1 MIQVNFSGEL
11 ADLAKS
17 IGLLSSQG
25 ELDTSWFGDPF
36 GRLQT
41 VLSNAEQ
48 RAALLRLLDSA
59 LPPRTGPDIP
69 PGEKWHPLLTANE
82 FGNVYV
88 TVRNDA
94 SAAVIGL
101 AGDFGR
107 DPIVPPPTR
116 PLSASISVSMP
127 IVRAGSTVTPLP
139 GSDDGP
145 LVIRLRVGVNLQ
157 RAPGAPGIALSA
169 VVVEARV
176 RPTGFALFIT
186 LEGLSLTEGE
196 APADHTLDPTQLGSE
211 LPQLIAGLLKH
222 VVSQDPVA
230 AGIVSDAVGLL
241 GLGDTAIRP
250 FPFAQLADDPA
261 AIQQWLTDLFA
272 GGAPPIRN
280 WLQHFAGLFRSL
292 FGAVPAAAPEPGTNA
307 WGIDIIPFGA
317 NAALRL
323 IVALRDNVFRV
334 GFAASARVVLDG
346 KRASLEGGVAIADIP
361 VAGADRARLLPE
373 AYARLRLTGAAGD
386 DFIAPAGAFRVAAI
400 NAGIGWNGNT
410 VLPLLELAGVQFN
423 GDLYSRIDLT
433 NTDSVQSAARNVV
446 VNAIDAAL
454 GGGTIA
460 RRIAALAGLAP
471 PRDPANP
478 AQPLAGWPHALDTA
492 RLVSDP
498 LGAFAAYHRAVL
510 LHPAF
515 GWNFLFRE
523 IVELLPGV
531 AVTVSGMGT
540 PDNPWRIPLGP
551 PLGPL
556 ELQLVAWN
564 AQTSGVAGD
573 EQRLR
578 LGLRL
583 VAASAPFSF
592 TWLAE
597 VLAFDL
603 PAVGAGR
610 VAVVG
615 AQHVGV
621 RVEPAF
627 SGPLLGGLAGA
638 NLAASVQSAN
648 VRVDWTP
655 GSAVDWRASLDNIR
669 LQAGADAV
677 AVPSIVFPPPAGF
690 DLVNPAAAAAVLG
703 LTPATLERLLL
714 LLAAQATNALGPQTV
729 GLTSMLGIHRQGSG
743 LPADWPTWN
752 DAAAPGRM
760 LTDPL
765 GALRGWLARMV
776 TSASA
781 DGVPHVQRW
790 MEQLRTTLL
799 DLDDAELMRRVA
811 GAGTHDEPWTLPAPM
826 PGNPGASIAQFHL
839 WIGPDGPPNAL
850 YAGLEALA
858 QAAPQ
863 MDALLS
869 VLQRVAEF
877 DQRLRARLR
886 GRSRDGLLT
895 GLDLLADLLERS
907 DGVVPL
913 ASQQPQLAGWTHAAP
928 IESEHWAL
936 PAQAAAIDLVGAK
949 VDEWAGGAA
958 APRVVLLLAPAY
970 AQQVA
975 AADVWTPLLASP
987 NTRGVKDAAARFA
1000 LADPSIPDPLTYP
1013 LETVTAAADWYV
1025 AELPGDDLPDWP
1037 QHAQLIGR
1045 IVDRLNVLRPGVSVT
1060 LVAHSTAG
1068 IAAREY
1074 AVANPARVAG
1084 LISLAT
1090 PHVGANL
1097 PFLTDPDLADA
1108 VRIGGSLVPQ
1118 FAAGSARTA
1127 IERLMLAIDGY
1138 AAPAVGDIAQ
1148 PHPFPFAAFDTSQST
1163 LETGGLRIYTVGA
1176 HASAAPLLVSLKAA
1190 TRALVQSIA
1199 AAPRAAPAYLAVG
1212 VSVPLNL
1219 PPPSPGEI
1227 NAEVRVRFELL
1238 RMGLTAPAAPVLG
1251 GTLRFSAR
1259 LYRQGGWLLGSPST
1273 VPLTR
1278 EITDPRT
1285 AFEDVRLRELELGLD
1300 VGFSGGGAPALT
1312 NPRVRLY
1319 DAALHGPTIAFTATA
1334 DAFGFGVIGALL
1346 RTFSS
1351 DTVPATGSAGALVD
1365 ALSAIGIMQRD
1376 ASSVLGLSQ
1385 DAWTALENDA
1395 AGFLASRVPAV
1406 LDRPGGWLGFA
1417 GSAGS
1422 WTWNPGGALAISLER
1437 DGARGPWSVHL
1448 RSGVE
1453 AEGAGLQ
1460 FNVDARIALPSL
1472 AADVNLTLGIGALS
1486 ATWRSAAGAESLV
1499 VNAAPWA
1506 GQLQLLPA
1514 PSAAALSASLSALW
1528 PKMLFSGALSL
1539 GLHAVAPGL
1548 RLAAVERFFQDTGG
1562 ELLKAFTDA
1571 TGGLSIARV
1580 RGLLNAISTAAGLS
1594 PDDGITLPGGLRLT
1608 VEEEPPLAG
1617 ASAPVPSALRFT
1629 LATTSD
1635 IGGALAVRAGVRLDT
1650 TLHATPHAEITLS
1663 HDIDGGW
1670 GRLGLR
1676 FGIDTRGATLTV
1688 LPDTAQPI
1696 ELLPTFSGLG
1706 ALRGAAA
1713 ALLPAVLDQV
1723 VATVAPR
1730 PVWLHRIL
1738 DLAQALDLYDAGGG
1752 FAAKTDRLRAL
1763 LDANVASF
1771 FSPATRDAI
1780 AQAIVDT
1787 VASFTGLPLTVTR
1800 NGSVARVGFTP
1811 PGGLTGTVGL
1821 LVGFNSAAP
1830 QVGLF
1835 ADNLT
1840 IAGMLSASLNCVGG
1854 PAGLICDG
1862 RLAVRLERVQIPLAP
1877 RLDFQ
1882 AQTGSGGGVI
1892 LRMLPLS
1899 TGIEDTLSGP
1909 LVIQVAPT
1917 FSVTMP
1923 VSSLEALL
1931 TQWML
1936 PLVANTLLRFA
1947 QAEGLLAKK
1956 LWATGPTVQQVL
1968 VGSQLVT
1975 AAAPAT
1981 LRTPLP
1987 QVWPMM
1993 AGAIEVIANAV
2004 EIPIGDLK
2012 LYFVSDP
2019 LPPTSP
2025 RRLGIGLRGQ
2035 QAFEVGDITIA
2046 VLLGAPESWEHTVGG
2061 DTGTPGAADGLQV
2074 FVLKV
2079 GLPTPELDVSVK
2091 LSGVGIGVYG
2101 ADGKPLVDDPSVRIG
2116 GIGGYF
2122 FGDIELQPSLQARR
2136 LGGGLQIRDFGLP
2149 LGGLTSG
2156 SGGGSNPVVGAL
2168 MSGSGAGGDS
2178 QAPTPGVDVEVWYRE
2193 DDRLH
2198 VRMAGGSGVLWIGVH
2213 SQFGPIYIDQVG
2225 VRLTSEEAGL
2235 IVDGG
2240 VSISGFSA
2248 QVDDLSLTVPYRDPG
2263 NVSLDLKGLGLGF
2276 ASGGISIAGGL
2287 VKFENPIE
2295 YDGMLLIKI
2304 SDFGAV
2310 AVGSYAV
2317 PEEAGGDKYTSLAIF
2332 GGVFATFGWAPI
2344 IVFKAI
2350 GLGIGLNRRLLVPE
2364 DINEI
2369 PRFMLVQALDQPEQL
2384 ANDPLGALLRF
2395 RDAVP
2400 PKRGAFWLAIGL
2412 KGCAFQV
2419 VNLTAVVY
2427 VALDSGVEVGLLG
2440 VARVALPADDTALV
2454 CVELALKARF
2464 STAEM
2469 LLSVQAQLTDNSWLI
2484 SEDCQLTGGF
2494 AFFMWFRESQFLLT
2508 LGGYHPGFQRR
2519 PEYPVVPRLGFRWN
2533 LFEVV
2538 QIKGEN
2544 YFALTNTCV
2553 MAGLRLELVYGP
2565 DWLQLWFTAHADFLA
2580 EWDPFKFQGDV
2591 GIAVG
2596 ARLRIEACFIVCVH
2610 VEISIS
2616 VGAELHIEGPP
2627 LHGTVTVDLG
2637 VTSVTVPFG
2646 EQQEPVAP
2654 TLSWDAFVR
2663 KYLQSDSDETLPV
2676 GVQVSRGLLAPDPP
2690 GGEVAPGTAA
2700 QPWKLAPE
2708 WAFMTETRMPVRAV
2722 TFVDGATSR
2731 NWAPN
2736 PLSPFAKFDVSAQT
2750 YDLDIA
2756 PMKKENVEGTHR
2768 VFIERFQGGA
2778 WQRFAA
2784 GDLDRDRFR
2793 IEPRFGQVS
2802 QATYELFSGSPPA
2815 AANTLPAVL
2824 GLVIN
2829 GICELRSNTPDIV
2842 PIAKLRDATNP
2853 RPLPFAQPDDPI
2865 WVDIHVAGRAAER
2878 YLELGDK
2885 FEHGEVLAAAHDI
2898 LSGSDTVFAENR
2910 VASGVRKG
2918 GLGPVGAS
2926 ALLTRRSA
2934 APLIAPLS
2942 TGLSMKPVERK
2953 ILADAVRPALI
2964 RPVQLR
2970 APRLRAV
2977 MQSRIAA
2984 TEQQS
2989 VTLRTTVTLSK
3000 RDAAT
3005 SRIDVRRDLT
3015 REVKLTGAQ
3024 LRLAPRAGAPSPTRF
3039 ANTTR
3044 SLRHPQ
3050 VGASVGRRHRQQFA
3064 RLEKLAS
3071 AEGALLRAGVS
3082 QVWDLPRGGC
3092 RLQLDGDQAVRVTL
3106 LSRGGSVLDDREYA
3120 SARDLNIALPE
3131 SAAAVAISGL
3141 GQLMA
3146 GDQGW
3151 KVPPGAGA
3159 VTAFAAPTGKYAAT
3173 GWQSSDQVLQL
3184 GDSTLL
3190 ARGSVVTLGER
3201 KLSRRTG
3208 EKSPHGVMSM
3218 AIAADSRGIE
3228 TTLPA
3233 TTRVVAIML
3242 DARSARLPNDADLEL
3257 VVRGAKLAQ
3266 DSMVR
3271 AGSGQR
3277 AIYLFDVRAEPAKDK
3292 EPAPMEIGIVT
3303 ADDVR
3308 LTGVVG
3314 LGGTARAWGER
3325 LNGTVPDD
3333 WVPDGPLTAGGQT
3346 RIRLSNFDLSHFD

>member
-17 IGLLSSQG
+17 IGLLSPQG
-25 ELDTSWFGDPF
+25 ELDTTWFGDPF

-69 PGEKWHPLLTANE
+69 AGEKWHPLLTANE

-94 SAAVIGL
+94 NAAVIGL

-127 IVRAGSTVTPLP
+127 IIRAGSTVTPLP
-139 GSDDGP
+139 GSEEGP
-145 LVIRLRVGVNLQ
+145 LIVRLRVGVNLQ

-176 RPTGFALFIT
+176 RPSGFALLIT
-186 LEGLSLTEGE
+186 LEGLSLSEGE
-196 APADHTLDPTQLGSE
+196 APADHALDPAQLGDE

-230 AGIVSDAVGLL
+230 AGVVSDAVGLL

-250 FPFAQLADDPA
+250 FPFAELADDPA
-261 AIQQWLTDLFA
+261 AVQQWLSDLFA

-292 FGAVPAAAPEPGTNA
+292 FGVAPAAAPEPGTQG

-323 IVALRDNVFRV
+323 IVALRDNMFRV

-346 KRASLEGGVAIADIP
+346 KRVSLEGGAAIADIP
-361 VAGADRARLLPE
+361 IAGADRARLLPE

-386 DFIAPAGAFRVAAI
+386 DFIGLVGGFRVGAI
-400 NAGIGWNGNT
+400 NAGMGWDGHN
-410 VLPLLELAGVQFN
+410 VVPLLELAGVQFN

-433 NTDSVQSAARNVV
+433 NTDSVQSAARDVV

-478 AQPLAGWPHALDTA
+478 AQPLAGWPHVLDTA
-492 RLVSDP
+492 KLVSDP

-523 IVELLPGV
+523 IIELLPGV
-531 AVTVSGMGT
+531 AAAVSGAGT
-540 PDNPWRIPLGP
+540 PDDPWRIPLGT

-583 VAASAPFSF
+583 AASVAPVSF

-603 PAVGAGR
+603 PAAGSGR
-610 VAVVG
+610 VAAVG
-615 AQHVGV
+615 TQRLGV

-627 SGPLLGGLAGA
+627 SGPLLGGLAGT
-638 NLAASVQSAN
+638 NLNASVQSAN
-648 VRVDWTP
+648 VQVDWTP
-655 GSAVDWRASLDNIR
+655 GSAVHWRASLDTIR
-669 LQAGADAV
+669 LQAGADVV

-690 DLVNPAAAAAVLG
+690 DLANPAGAAAVFG
-703 LTPATLERLLL
+703 LTPATLEKLLL
-714 LLAAQATNALGPQTV
+714 LLAAQATNALGPQAV
-729 GLTSMLGIHRQGSG
+729 RLTSMLGIHAQQSG
-743 LPADWPTWN
+743 LPADWPTWI
-752 DAAAPGRM
+752 DPAAPGRM

-776 TSASA
+776 TNAGA

-790 MEQLRTTLL
+790 IEQLRTALL
-799 DLDDAELMRRVA
+799 DLDDAELMRRVT
-811 GAGTHDEPWTLPAPM
+811 GAGTYDEPWTLPAPM
-826 PGNPGASIAQFHL
+826 PGNPGASIAHFHL
-839 WIGPDGPPNAL
+839 WIGPDGPPNAM

-858 QAAPQ
+858 QAAAQ
-863 MDALLS
+863 VDALLS

-877 DQRLRARLR
+877 DPDLRARLR
-886 GRSRDGLLT
+886 SRSRAGLLT
-895 GLDLLADLLERS
+895 GLELLADLLERS

-928 IESEHWAL
+928 VESEHWAL
-936 PAQAAAIDLVGAK
+936 PTQAAAIDLVGAK

-970 AQQVA
+970 ARQVA
-975 AADVWTPLLASP
+975 AADVWTQLLASP
-987 NTRGVKDAAARFA
+987 NTRGIKDVAARFA

-1013 LETVTAAADWYV
+1013 LETVAAVADWYV

-1037 QHAQLIGR
+1037 QQAQLIGR

-1108 VRIGGSLVPQ
+1108 VRIGGRLAPH
-1118 FAAGSARTA
+1118 FAVGSTRTA

-1138 AAPAVGDIAQ
+1138 GVPAAGGIAQ
-1148 PHPFPFAAFDTSQST
+1148 PRHFPFAAFDTSQST
-1163 LETGGLRIYTVGA
+1163 LEIGGLRIYTIGA
-1176 HASAAPLLVSLKAA
+1176 RASAAALLVPLKDA
-1190 TRALVQSIA
+1190 TRALVQEIA

-1212 VSVPLNL
+1212 ASVPLKL
-1219 PPPSPGEI
+1219 PPPAPGEI
-1227 NAEVRVRFELL
+1227 NAEVRAQFELL
-1238 RMGLTAPAAPVLG
+1238 RMGLAAPAAPVLG

-1273 VPLTR
+1273 VPLAQ
-1278 EITDPRT
+1278 EISDPRT

-1300 VGFSGGGAPALT
+1300 MSFTGAGAPAIT
-1312 NPRVRLY
+1312 NPWVRLY
-1319 DAALHGPTIAFTATA
+1319 DAALHGPTIPITTTA

-1395 AGFLASRVPAV
+1395 AGFLASRVPAA
-1406 LDRPGGWLGFA
+1406 LDLPGGWLGFT

-1422 WTWNPGGALAISLER
+1422 WTWNPGGTLAISVER
-1437 DGARGPWSVHL
+1437 DGTRGPWSVHL
-1448 RSGVE
+1448 RSGVDDE
-1453 AEGAGLQ
+1453 AAGLR
-1460 FNVDARIALPSL
+1460 FNVDARVALPSC

-1486 ATWRSAAGAESLV
+1486 ATWHTGAGADSLV

-1506 GQLQLLPA
+1506 EQLQLLPA
-1514 PSAAALSASLSALW
+1514 PSAAALTASLSALW

-1548 RLAAVERFFQDTGG
+1548 RLAAVERFFQDTSG
-1562 ELLKAFTDA
+1562 ELLKTFTD
-1571 TGGLSIARV
+1571 GGSLSIARV
-1580 RGLLNAISTAAGLS
+1580 HALLNATSTAVGLS

-1617 ASAPVPSALRFT
+1617 ASQPVPSALRFT

-1650 TLHATPHAEITLS
+1650 ALHATPHAEITLS
-1663 HDIDGGW
+1663 HDIDGTW

-1676 FGIDTRGATLTV
+1676 FGIDQRGVTLAV
-1688 LPDTAQPI
+1688 VPDGAQSI

-1730 PVWLHRIL
+1730 PVWLQRIL

-1763 LDANVASF
+1763 LDANVAGF
-1771 FSPATRDAI
+1771 FSPAARDAI
-1780 AQAIVDT
+1780 AQAVVDT
-1787 VASFTGLPLTVTR
+1787 VASLTGLPLTVTR
-1800 NGSVARVGFTP
+1800 SGSVARVGFTP

-1821 LVGFNSAAP
+1821 VVGFNSAAP

-1854 PAGLICDG
+1854 PAGFTCDG

-1882 AQTGSGGGVI
+1882 AQTGSGGGVT

-1899 TGIEDTLSGP
+1899 TGVDDTLSGP

-1923 VSSLEALL
+1923 ASSVETLL
-1931 TQWML
+1931 TQWLL

-1947 QAEGLLAKK
+1947 QTEGLLAKK

-1968 VGSQLVT
+1968 IGSQLVT
-1975 AAAPAT
+1975 SAAPAT
-1981 LRTPLP
+1981 LRMPLP
-1987 QVWPMM
+1987 QVWPMIT
-1993 AGAIEVIANAV
+1993 GAIEVIANAV

-2019 LPPTSP
+2019 SPPTAP

-2046 VLLGAPESWEHTVGG
+2046 VLLGAPDSWEQTVSG
-2061 DTGTPGAADGLQV
+2061 DAGTPGAADGLQV

-2079 GLPTPELDVSVK
+2079 GLPTPELEVSVK

-2122 FGDIELQPSLQARR
+2122 FGDIDMQPSLQARR

-2149 LGGLTSG
+2149 LGGLTNG
-2156 SGGGSNPVVGAL
+2156 AGGGSNPVVGAL
-2168 MSGSGAGGDS
+2168 MSGSGSGGDA

-2198 VRMAGGSGVLWIGVH
+2198 VRMSGGSGVLWIGVH

-2248 QVDDLSLTVPYRDPG
+2248 QVDDLSLTVPYRQPG

-2276 ASGGISIAGGL
+2276 SSGGISIAGGL

-2317 PEEAGGDKYTSLAIF
+2317 PEEAGSDKYTSLAIF

-2364 DINEI
+2364 EINEI

-2646 EQQEPVAP
+2646 DQQEPVAP

-2676 GVQVSRGLLAPDPP
+2676 GVQVSRGMLVPDPP

-2708 WAFMTETRMPVRAV
+2708 WTFMTETRMPVRAIA
-2722 TFVDGATSR
+2722 FVDGVTSR
-2731 NWAPN
+2731 NWTPN
-2736 PLSPFAKFDVSAQT
+2736 PASPFAKFNVNAQT
-2750 YDLDIA
+2750 YDIDIA

-2768 VFIERFQGGA
+2768 VFIERLQGGA

-2815 AANTLPAVL
+2815 AANTLPAAL

-2829 GICELRSNTPDIV
+2829 GICELRSNTPDLV

-2878 YLELGDK
+2878 YLELGEK
-2885 FEHGEVLAAAHDI
+2885 FEHAEVLAAAHDI
-2898 LSGSDTVFAENR
+2898 LSGNDTVFAENR

-2918 GLGPVGAS
+2918 GLGPVGAN

-2953 ILADAVRPALI
+2953 ILADAMRPALV
-2964 RPVQLR
+2964 RPVQLG

-2984 TEQQS
+2984 TGQQAIA
-2989 VTLRTTVTLSK
+2989 LRTTVTLSK
-3000 RDAAT
+3000 GDAAVP
-3005 SRIDVRRDLT
+3005 RIDVRRDLT
-3015 REVKLTGAQ
+3015 REVKLAGAQ
-3024 LRLAPRAGAPSPTRF
+3024 LRYAPRVGAPSPTRF

-3050 VGASVGRRHRQQFA
+3050 MGASVGRRHRQQFA
-3064 RLEKLAS
+3064 KLEKLAS
-3071 AEGALLRAGVS
+3071 SEGALLRAGVC
-3082 QVWDLPRGGC
+3082 QVWDLPRGRC
-3092 RLQLDGDQAVRVTL
+3092 QLQLEGDQAVRVTL

-3120 SARDLNIALPE
+3120 SARDLSVTLPQ

-3141 GQLMA
+3141 GQLMM
-3146 GDQGW
+3146 GEQGW
-3151 KVPPGAGA
+3151 KVLPGTGA
-3159 VTAFAAPTGKYAAT
+3159 VTAFAAPAGKYAAT

-3190 ARGSVVTLGER
+3190 VRGSVVRLGER

-3208 EKSPHGVMSM
+3208 EKSPHGVMPM
-3218 AIAADSRGIE
+3218 AIAADSRSIE
-3228 TTLPA
+3228 TTLPSA
-3233 TTRVVAIML
+3233 TRVVAIML
-3242 DARSARLPNDADLEL
+3242 DARSARLPNDTDLEL
-3257 VVRGAKLAQ
+3257 VVRGARLAQ
-3266 DSMVR
+3266 GSMVR
-3271 AGSGQR
+3271 AGTGQR
-3277 AIYLFDVRAEPAKDK
+3277 AIYLFDVSAEPEK
-3292 EPAPMEIGIVT
+3292 EPAAMEIGVVT
-3303 ADDVR
+3303 AADVR

-3314 LGGTARAWGER
+3314 LGGTALAWGER

-3333 WVPDGPLTAGGQT
+3333 WVPDGPLTAGGRT
-3346 RIRLSNFDLSHFD
+3346 RIRLKLLEES

>member
-17 IGLLSSQG
+17 IGLLSPQG
-25 ELDTSWFGDPF
+25 ELDTSWFSDPF
-36 GRLQT
+36 GRLST

-59 LPPRTGPDIP
+59 LPPKAGSDVPAS
-69 PGEKWHPLLTANE
+69 EKWHPLLTANE
-82 FGNVYV
+82 FGNIYV
-88 TVRNDA
+88 TVRND
-94 SAAVIGL
+94 SDAAVIGL

-107 DPIVPPPTR
+107 DPILPAPTR
-116 PLSASISVSMP
+116 PLSASISASMP
-127 IVRAGSTVTPLP
+127 IIRAGATVTPLP
-139 GSDDGP
+139 GSNDGP
-145 LVIRLRVGVNLQ
+145 LIIRLRVGVNLQ

-169 VVVEARV
+169 VGVEARV
-176 RPTGFALFIT
+176 RPSGFQLYIV
-186 LEGLSLTEGE
+186 LEGLSLSEGE
-196 APADHTLDPTQLGSE
+196 APADKVLDPAELGNE
-211 LPQLIAGLLKH
+211 VPNLVAGLLKH
-222 VVSQDPVA
+222 IVSQDPVA
-230 AGIVSDAVGLL
+230 AGMVSDAVGLL
-241 GLGDTAIRP
+241 GLGDSAIRP
-250 FPFAQLADDPA
+250 FPFAELANNPA
-261 AIQQWLTDLFA
+261 AIQQWLSDLFEGA
-272 GGAPPIRN
+272 APPIRS
-280 WLQHFAGLFRSL
+280 WLQHFTGLFRSL
-292 FGAVPAAAPEPGTNA
+292 FGALPAATPEPGVNA

-317 NAALRL
+317 NAALRIL
-323 IVALRDNVFRV
+323 VALRNNVFRV
-334 GFAASARVVLDG
+334 GFAARASVVLDG
-346 KRASLEGGVAIADIP
+346 KRASIEGGVAIADIP
-361 VAGADRARLLPE
+361 ISGADRAKLLPE
-373 AYARLRLTGAAGD
+373 AYARLRLTGAGGAAGD
-386 DFIAPAGAFRVAAI
+386 DFIGLVAGFRVGAI
-400 NAGIGWNGNT
+400 NAGIGWDGTN
-410 VLPLLELAGVQFN
+410 VLPLLELADVRFN
-423 GDLYSRIDLT
+423 GDLYARLDLT
-433 NTDSVQSAARNVV
+433 NTDSVEAAARNVV

-454 GGGTIA
+454 GGGTVA

-471 PRDPANP
+471 PRNP
-478 AQPLAGWPHALDTA
+478 ADATQPLAGWPHALDTA

-510 LHPAF
+510 VHPAF

-531 AVTVSGMGT
+531 SVTVTGSGT
-540 PDNPWRIPLGP
+540 PDDPWRIALGA

-556 ELQLVAWN
+556 ALELVAWN

-573 EQRLR
+573 DQQLR

-583 VAASAPFSF
+583 VAASAPFLF

-597 VLAFDL
+597 LLAFDL
-603 PAVGAGR
+603 PAAGSGR
-610 VAVVG
+610 VAIVG
-615 AQHVGV
+615 TQRVSV

-627 SGPLLGGLAGA
+627 SGPLLGGLAGS
-638 NLAASVQSAN
+638 NLTASVQSAN

-655 GSAVDWRASLDNIR
+655 GSAVMWRASLDNIR
-669 LQAGADAV
+669 LQAGADVV
-677 AVPSIVFPPPAGF
+677 AVPAIVFPPPAGF
-690 DLVNPAAAAAVLG
+690 DLANPAAAAAVFG
-703 LTPATLERLLL
+703 LTPTTLERLLL

-729 GLTSMLGIHRQGSG
+729 RLTSMLGIHRQQAG
-743 LPADWPTWN
+743 LPADWPTWS
-752 DAAAPGRM
+752 DPAASGRM

-765 GALRGWLARMV
+765 GALRGWLARVV

-790 MEQLRTTLL
+790 IEQLRTMLL
-799 DLDDAELMRRVA
+799 DRDDAELMRRVT
-811 GAGTHDEPWTLPAPM
+811 GAGTYDEPWTLPAPM
-826 PGNPGASIAQFHL
+826 PGNPGASIAQFQV
-839 WIGPDGPPNAL
+839 WIGPDGPPNAM
-850 YAGLEALA
+850 YAGLEVLA

-863 MDALLS
+863 ADALLS

-877 DQRLRARLR
+877 DPGLRARLR

-895 GLDLLADLLERS
+895 GIELLADLLERS

-928 IESEHWAL
+928 IEAEHWAL
-936 PAQAAAIDLVGAK
+936 PTQANAINLVGAK
-949 VDEWAGGAA
+949 VDEWAGGVA

-970 AQQVA
+970 ARQLA
-975 AADVWTPLLASP
+975 AAEIWTQLLASP
-987 NTRGVKDAAARFA
+987 NARGAKDAAARFE
-1000 LADPSIPDPLTYP
+1000 LADASIPDPLTYP
-1013 LETVTAAADWYV
+1013 LETVSAVADWYV
-1025 AELPGDDLPDWP
+1025 AELPDDDLPDWP
-1037 QHAQLIGR
+1037 RHAQLIGR
-1045 IVDRLNVLRPGVSVT
+1045 IVDRLSVLRPGVSVT

-1074 AVANPARVAG
+1074 AVANPVRVVG
-1084 LISLAT
+1084 LITLAT

-1108 VRIGGSLVPQ
+1108 IRVGGRLVSQ
-1118 FAAGSARTA
+1118 FAAGSARAA
-1127 IERLMLAIDGY
+1127 IERLLLAIDGY
-1138 AAPAVGDIAQ
+1138 VAPPVGEIPQAR
-1148 PHPFPFAAFDTSQST
+1148 HFPFSAFDTSQAT
-1163 LETGGLRIYTVGA
+1163 LEIGGLQIFTIGA
-1176 HASAAPLLVSLKAA
+1176 RASAGPLLAQVKTA
-1190 TRALVQSIA
+1190 TRTLVQGIA

-1219 PPPSPGEI
+1219 PPPTPGEI
-1227 NAEVRVRFELL
+1227 NAEVRAHFELL
-1238 RMGLTAPAAPVLG
+1238 RIGLNAASAPRLG
-1251 GTLRFSAR
+1251 GTARFSAR

-1273 VPLTR
+1273 VPLTQ

-1285 AFEDVRLRELELGLD
+1285 AFEDVRLRELEFGLD
-1300 VGFSGGGAPALT
+1300 VSFSGAAVPAIT
-1312 NPRVRLY
+1312 NPWVRLY
-1319 DAALHGPTIAFTATA
+1319 DAALHGPTVPFSGAA

-1351 DTVPATGSAGALVD
+1351 DTVPATGSAGSLVG

-1376 ASSVLGLSQ
+1376 ASAVLGLSQ

-1395 AGFLASRVPAV
+1395 AGFLASRVPAA
-1406 LDRPGGWLGFA
+1406 LDLPGGWLGFS
-1417 GSAGS
+1417 GSNGN
-1422 WTWNPGGALAISLER
+1422 WIWNPGGTLAISLER
-1437 DGARGPWSVHL
+1437 DGTRGPWSVHL
-1448 RSGVE
+1448 RSGAE
-1453 AEGAGLQ
+1453 AEASGLR
-1460 FNVDARIALPSL
+1460 FAVDARVALPSF
-1472 AADVNLTLGIGALS
+1472 AADVDFTLGIGALS
-1486 ATWRSAAGAESLV
+1486 ATFRTAAGVESLV
-1499 VNAAPWA
+1499 VNASPWA
-1506 GQLQLLPA
+1506 EQLQLLPA
-1514 PSAAALSASLSALW
+1514 PSAAAFTASLSALW

-1539 GLHAVAPGL
+1539 GLNAVAPGL

-1562 ELLKAFTDA
+1562 ELLKAFTSL
-1571 TGGLSIARV
+1571 TGGLSIERV
-1580 RGLLNAISTAAGLS
+1580 RALINAVARAAGLS

-1608 VEEEPPLAG
+1608 VEAEPPLAG
-1617 ASAPVPSALRFT
+1617 ANPPGPSALRFT

-1635 IGGALAVRAGVRLDT
+1635 IGGALALRAGVRLDT
-1650 TLHATPHAEITLS
+1650 TLHATPHAEITLA

-1670 GRLGLR
+1670 GRLGLH
-1676 FGIDTRGATLTV
+1676 FGIDARGVALAV
-1688 LPDTAQPI
+1688 IPNNSQPI

-1723 VATVAPR
+1723 VAATVAPR
-1730 PVWLHRIL
+1730 PVWLQRIL
-1738 DLAQALDLYDAGGG
+1738 DLAQALDLYDAAGG

-1763 LDANVASF
+1763 LDANMSGF
-1771 FSPATRDAI
+1771 FTPATRDAI
-1780 AQAIVDT
+1780 AQSLVDT
-1787 VASFTGLPLTVTR
+1787 VASLTGLPLTVSR
-1800 NGSVARVGFTP
+1800 SGSVARLGFTP

-1821 LVGFNSAAP
+1821 VVGFDLGAP
-1830 QVGLF
+1830 KVGLF

-1840 IAGMLSASLNCVGG
+1840 IAGVLSASLNASGG
-1854 PAGLICDG
+1854 PAGFTCDG
-1862 RLAVRLERVQIPLAP
+1862 RLAVRLERVQILLAP
-1877 RLDFQ
+1877 RIDFQ
-1882 AQTGSGGGVI
+1882 AQTGAGGGVM
-1892 LRMLPLS
+1892 LRMLPVA
-1899 TGIEDTLSGP
+1899 TGLDDTMSGP
-1909 LVIQVAPT
+1909 LIIQVAPT
-1917 FSVTMP
+1917 FSVQTP
-1923 VSSLEALL
+1923 AGSVEVLI
-1931 TQWML
+1931 TQWLL

-1947 QAEGLLAKK
+1947 QTEGLLAKK
-1956 LWATGPTVQQVL
+1956 LWSTGPTVQEVL
-1968 VGSQLVT
+1968 VGSQLVSS
-1975 AAAPAT
+1975 AAPAT

-1987 QVWPMM
+1987 QVWPMI

-2019 LPPTSP
+2019 SPTASP
-2025 RRLGIGLRGQ
+2025 RRLGVGLRGQ

-2046 VLLGAPESWEHTVGG
+2046 VLLGAPESWEQTVGG
-2061 DTGTPGAADGLQV
+2061 DAGTPGAADGLQV
-2074 FVLKV
+2074 FVLKL
-2079 GLPTPELDVSVK
+2079 GLPNPELEVSVK

-2122 FGDIELQPSLQARR
+2122 FGDIDTQPSLQASR

-2149 LGGLTSG
+2149 LGGLTNG
-2156 SGGGSNPVVGAL
+2156 AGGGSNPVVGAL
-2168 MSGSGAGGDS
+2168 MGGSGSGGDE

-2198 VRMAGGSGVLWIGVH
+2198 VRMSGGSGVLWIGVH

-2248 QVDDLSLTVPYRDPG
+2248 QVDDLSLTVPYRNPG

-2276 ASGGISIAGGL
+2276 SSGGISIAGGL
-2287 VKFENPIE
+2287 VKFDNPIE

-2317 PEEAGGDKYTSLAIF
+2317 PEQAGGERYTSLAIF
-2332 GGVFATFGWAPI
+2332 GGIFVTFGYAPI

-2350 GLGIGLNRRLLVPE
+2350 GIGIGLNRRLLVPE

-2412 KGCAFQV
+2412 KGCAFQI

-2427 VALDSGVEVGLLG
+2427 VALDSGVEIGLLG
-2440 VARVALPADDTALV
+2440 VARVALPPSDTALI

-2469 LLSVQAQLTDNSWLI
+2469 LLSIQAQLTDNSWLI

-2508 LGGYHPGFQRR
+2508 LGGYHPGFQKR
-2519 PEYPVVPRLGFRWN
+2519 PEYPTVPRLGFRWN

-2646 EQQEPVAP
+2646 EQVQPVAP

-2676 GVQVSRGLLAPDPP
+2676 GVQVSRGMLTPDPP
-2690 GGEVAPGTAA
+2690 GGEVAPGTAS

-2708 WAFMTETRMPVRAV
+2708 WSFMTETRMPVRAI
-2722 TFVDGATSR
+2722 TFVDDANLR
-2731 NWAPN
+2731 NWSAN
-2736 PLSPFAKFDVSAQT
+2736 PVSPFARFNVSAQT

-2756 PMKKENVEGTHR
+2756 PMKKENVEATHR
-2768 VFIERFQGGA
+2768 VFIERLQGGA
-2778 WQRFAA
+2778 WLRFAA

-2793 IEPRFGQVS
+2793 VEPRFGQVS
-2802 QATYELFSGSPPA
+2802 QATYELFSGTPPA
-2815 AANTLPAVL
+2815 AANTLPAAL

-2829 GICELRSNTPDIV
+2829 GNCELRSNTPDIV

-2853 RPLPFAQPDDPI
+2853 RPLPFAQPDDPL
-2865 WVDIHVAGRAAER
+2865 WVEVRIAGRAAER
-2878 YLELGDK
+2878 YLELGEK
-2885 FEHGEVLAAAHDI
+2885 FEHVQVLTAAHNI

-2910 VASGVRKG
+2910 VTSGVRKR
-2918 GLGPVGAS
+2918 GLGSVGGH
-2926 ALLTRRSA
+2926 ALLTQRSA

-2953 ILADAVRPALI
+2953 ILADALRPALV
-2964 RPVQLR
+2964 RPVQLA

-2977 MQSRIAA
+2977 MQSRLAA
-2984 TEQQS
+2984 TEQQA

-3000 RDAAT
+3000 RDAAVP
-3005 SRIDVRRDLT
+3005 RIDARRDLR

-3024 LRLAPRAGAPSPTRF
+3024 LRFAPRVGAPSPTRF
-3039 ANTTR
+3039 PNTSR
-3044 SLRHPQ
+3044 SLRSPQ
-3050 VGASVGRRHRQQFA
+3050 VGASVGRRHRQQFYQ
-3064 RLEKLAS
+3064 LEKLVNS
-3071 AEGALLRAGVS
+3071 EGALLRAGVS
-3082 QVWDLPRGGC
+3082 QVWDVPRGGYQ
-3092 RLQLDGDQAVRVTL
+3092 LQLDGDQAVRVTL
-3106 LSRGGSVLDDREYA
+3106 LSRGGSVLEDREYG
-3120 SARDLNIALPE
+3120 SARDLSIVLPE
-3131 SAAAVAISGL
+3131 NAAAVAISGL

-3146 GDQGW
+3146 NGEGW
-3151 KVPPGAGA
+3151 KVPPSVGA
-3159 VTAFAAPTGKYAAT
+3159 VTAFAAPAGRYAAT
-3173 GWQSSDQVLQL
+3173 GWQSSDQVLQV
-3184 GDSTLL
+3184 GDTTLL
-3190 ARGSVVTLGER
+3190 ARGSVLR
-3201 KLSRRTG
+3201 LSDRALSRRTG
-3208 EKSPHGVMSM
+3208 EKSPHGVLTMSV
-3218 AIAADSRGIE
+3218 AAEAGSIE

-3233 TTRVVAIML
+3233 ATRVVAITL
-3242 DARSARLPNDADLEL
+3242 DARIARLPNDADLEL
-3257 VVRGAKLAQ
+3257 VVRGAKLAS
-3266 DSMVR
+3266 DPVR
-3271 AGSGQR
+3271 AGSGLR
-3277 AIYLFDVRAEPAKDK
+3277 AIYLFDVIAEPQKEKDP
-3292 EPAPMEIGIVT
+3292 PALEIGVVT
-3303 ADDVR
+3303 SDDVR

-3314 LGGTARAWGER
+3314 LGGTALAWGER

-3346 RIRLSNFDLSHFD
+3346 RIRLRKR